1 MNAAALA
8 HLFLSQSTHSSKSSC
23 AYVTVGTGV
32 GVGIALHGEAVH
44 GLIHPEMGHISVRKR
59 YADDFE
65 GRRSADISTSNNLK
79 DIFFFRFVPF
89 SWRLY

>member
-8 HLFLSQSTHSSKSSC
+8 HLFLSNSSQFSKSLRPSC

-32 GVGIALHGEAVH
+32 GVGIAINGEAVH

-59 YADDFE
+59 NGDDFE
-65 GRRSADISTSNNLK
+65 G
-79 DIFFFRFVPF
+79 
-89 SWRLY
+89 